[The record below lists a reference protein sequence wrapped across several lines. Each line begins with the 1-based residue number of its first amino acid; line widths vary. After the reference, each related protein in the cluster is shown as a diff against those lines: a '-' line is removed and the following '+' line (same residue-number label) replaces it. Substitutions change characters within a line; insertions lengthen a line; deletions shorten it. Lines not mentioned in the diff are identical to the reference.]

1 MKKIKIAL
9 LNTILLTLLFI
20 NVDFKGNAEE
30 MHLSITPEQAQSS
43 GQCWMDFA
51 TGNCT
56 CPTPRDMACIAIC
69 NGPGVT
75 CGEIVVQY

>member
-9 LNTILLTLLFI
+9 LSAVFLTFLFM
-20 NVDFKGNAEE
+20 NVDFKGDAEE

-43 GQCWMDFA
+43 GQCWMNLA

-56 CPTPRDMACIAIC
+56 CPDQRDLACIAIC

-75 CGEIVVQY
+75 CGEVVVEN